1 MEDNGA
7 KKCLLDHI
15 SFQVDDGEMLVITG
29 PNGGGKSTL
38 AKVLIGIE
46 KAESGK
52 IFLDGEDI
60 TDYDINHR
68 ANAGIGYA
76 FQQPPRFKGMTVQ
89 RLLALAAGREM
100 SDQEC
105 CRLLS
110 DVGLCAE
117 EYLGRQI
124 DGTLSGGEM
133 KRIEIATVL
142 AKEHTLCI
150 FDEPEAGIDLW
161 SFSMLIEQFEK
172 IHKEKKESL
181 VLISHQERIIQMADR
196 TMVIEDGKI
205 AYIGATDEILPQ
217 LLGKTAD
224 SYSCLTCR

>member
-1 MEDNGA
+1 MSSG
-7 KKCLLDHI
+7 
-15 SFQVDDGEMLVITG
+15 SYFF
-29 PNGGGKSTL
+29 PGGRWGDAGDYGTKRRW
-38 AKVLIGIE
+38 KVLIGIE

-52 IFLDGEDI
+52 IFLNGEDI

-89 RLLALAAGREM
+89 RLLALAAGRELE
-100 SDQEC
+100 DQEC

-161 SFSMLIEQFEK
+161 SFSMLIRKFEE
-172 IHKEKKESL
+172 IHKEKKQSL
-181 VLISHQERIIQMADR
+181 IVISHQEKIISMADR
-196 TMVIEDGKI
+196 IMVIDDGKI
-205 AYIGATDEILPQ
+205 KAEGRKEDVLP
-217 LLGKTAD
+217 
-224 SYSCLTCR
+224 CLEGLDKCHACAGNAGVRA